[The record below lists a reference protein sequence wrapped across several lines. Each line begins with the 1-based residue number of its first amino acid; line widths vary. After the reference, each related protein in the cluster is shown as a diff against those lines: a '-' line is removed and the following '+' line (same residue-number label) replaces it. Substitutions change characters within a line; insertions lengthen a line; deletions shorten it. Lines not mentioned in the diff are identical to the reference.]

1 MSRNTNNVKKPYC
14 KVCYD
19 AGKSEREYTNHWV
32 KDLNGKTTCPTL
44 LNTECR
50 YCHKFGHTSKFCDV
64 LAIRKRDTRWEH
76 PRSEVVHKE
85 QPQTNYRRPQNSF
98 AVLCDNDVSNEEV
111 SNIIIDHSEPLGNS
125 WASIA
130 SKPKKMTPVTK
141 PGVVT
146 LTGCGVKASEPT
158 AKTQVAET
166 EAPPFVQKKYIPTS
180 KRNWADWSESEDEY
194 EDEIEDELYYS
205 DDNNDRW

>member
-158 AKTQVAET
+158 AKTQVAEM
-166 EAPPFVQKKYIPTS
+166 EAPPFVQKKNIPTS
-180 KRNWADWSESEDEY
+180 KRNWADWSESEDE
-194 EDEIEDELYYS
+194 DELYYS